1 MILSLLLHY
10 IFCNAIFVHHDSSY
24 AFLCPFDCTIVSIKT
39 EFYWDFKTTTC
50 PTVCPLS
57 EDYFYSLNI
66 SPLNVK
72 HQPHKTVKHTEIFRR
87 Q

>member
-50 PTVCPLS
+50 PTVYPLS
-57 EDYFYSLNI
+57 EDYSYSLNI
-66 SPLNVK
+66 NPLNVK
-72 HQPHKTVKHTEIFRR
+72 HQPHKMVKHTKIFRR